1 MKNGQSLKYD
11 ITKDNLS
18 TLNNG
23 SGSVFVTFGETMVRD
38 TPSDLQRPEGTRE
51 VYISLAG
58 SEYTV
63 ALLLARFGVTVSY
76 ITRVPDNPYG
86 WLLRDLARGQGVNID
101 HIVWADKTE
110 PIGRY
115 IYELGRTPRPS
126 VGWYQRK
133 YSAASR
139 LGSGMVDWSR
149 VLRGSKLLHT
159 SGITFGLAAHSGYEQ
174 NYLLQSFQ
182 EAMAAK
188 PADCLVGLDYN
199 YRATLWDAEQC
210 KTVME
215 PLLREHV
222 DVLVTSIEDMAFHYD
237 IGCGKYSAEAIR
249 QDELDEISDD
259 DCRDFAR
266 QVIERFNVK
275 IVAVT
280 RRYAC
285 DFERHEWESMAMDAA
300 GNFYRSPAAK
310 PIVLLDR
317 LGGGDSWNAGFYYG
331 LLTADPAAEKLE
343 KGILVGDAAT
353 RLQQTIMFDLA
364 TISKEE
370 VQTLMQT
377 DVFGGGNRVAR

>member
-1 MKNGQSLKYD
+1 MNDQILKYD
-11 ITKDNLS
+11 ITTDDLS
-18 TLNNG
+18 DLHSG
-23 SGSVFVTFGETMVRD
+23 GGSVFVTFGETLVRD
-38 TPSDLQRPEGTRE
+38 TPADLQRPEDTRM
-51 VYISLAG
+51 VHISLAG

-63 ALLLARFGVTVSY
+63 ALMLARFGVGSCY

-86 WLLRDLARGQGVNID
+86 WLLRDVARSQGVD
-101 HIVWADKTE
+101 TKHIVWADKTE

-139 LGSGMVDWSR
+139 LDSGMVDWGR
-149 VLRGSKLLHT
+149 VLRGSKIFHT
-159 SGITFGLAAHSGYEQ
+159 SGINFGLAAHSSYQQ

-182 EAMAAK
+182 EAMSAK

-210 KTVME
+210 KAVMA
-215 PLLREHV
+215 PLLAEHV

-237 IGCGKYSAEAIR
+237 ISCGHYTADAIR
-249 QDELDEISDD
+249 QGELKEISDE
-259 DCRDFAR
+259 DCQDFAR

-285 DFERHEWESMAMDAA
+285 DFEKHEWESMAMDAA
-300 GNFYRSPAAK
+300 GNFYRSPAVK

-331 LLTADPAAEKLE
+331 LLTADSTPEKLE

-364 TISKEE
+364 TVSKEE
-370 VQTLMQT
+370 VQTLMKS
-377 DVFGGGNRVAR
+377 DVFGGGNRVVR

>member
-1 MKNGQSLKYD
+1 MENGRALKFD
-11 ITKDNLS
+11 ITTDDMSL
-18 TLNNG
+18 LNRE
-23 SGSVFVTFGETMVRD
+23 SGSAFVTFGETMVRD
-38 TPSDLQRPEGTRE
+38 TPADLQRPEGARE

-63 ALLLARFGVTVSY
+63 ALMLARFGVPVSY

-86 WLLRDLARGQGVNID
+86 WLLRDLARSQGVNTNY
-101 HIVWADKTE
+101 IVWADKTE

-139 LGSGMVDWSR
+139 LGSGMVDWER
-149 VLRGSKLLHT
+149 VLQNSKLFHT
-159 SGITFGLAAHSGYEQ
+159 SGITFGLAAHSGYQQ

-188 PADCLVGLDYN
+188 PTDCLVGLDYN

-210 KTVME
+210 KTVMA
-215 PLLREHV
+215 PLLTEHV

-237 IGCGKYSAEAIR
+237 ISCGRYSAGAVR
-249 QDELDEISDD
+249 QGELKEISDE
-259 DCRDFAR
+259 DCQDFAR

-285 DFERHEWESMAMDAA
+285 DFEKHEWESMAMDAA
-300 GNFYRSPAAK
+300 GNFYRSPAVK

-331 LLTADPAAEKLE
+331 LLTANSAPEKLE
-343 KGILVGDAAT
+343 KGVLVGDATT

-370 VQTLMQT
+370 VQTLMKT
-377 DVFGGGNRVAR
+377 DIFGGGNRVAR